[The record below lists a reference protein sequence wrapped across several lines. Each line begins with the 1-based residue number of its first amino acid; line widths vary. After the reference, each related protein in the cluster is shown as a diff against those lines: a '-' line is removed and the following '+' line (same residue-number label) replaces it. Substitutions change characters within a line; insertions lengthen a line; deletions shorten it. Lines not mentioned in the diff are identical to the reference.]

1 MLAFRIVL
9 AGATAV
15 LMAPAAAFAAN
26 ADGATPSAAPLLVEL
41 AVAAAVAVGLLA
53 RRRVAHL
60 ARAGRSRLAESG
72 ARAAGSLVPPR
83 SASGDG
89 DLRPPPRPRG

>member
-26 ADGATPSAAPLLVEL
+26 ADGATPSATPLLVEL
-41 AVAAAVAVGLLA
+41 ALVVVVVVGVVA
-53 RRRVAHL
+53 RRPVAQL
-60 ARAGRSRLAESG
+60 ARASWSRLTASRRVTRP
-72 ARAAGSLVPPR
+72 ARVSER
-83 SASGDG
+83 
-89 DLRPPPRPRG
+89 